1 VMVEE
6 DVKVVDLVELK
17 VGNLTPGVRCKVKV
31 SYLVEAGVNEEKTM
45 LTLPASLA
53 PKYRPFTTDCLH
65 RSCGDTGCSNP
76 AHPRKGLVWPV
87 HETISSLQN
96 PDPSP
101 PLSLT
106 LEVMSKSPIVS
117 VASASHSLNTSQED
131 FQDGTHRVVAH
142 FKGTAIDM
150 DQDMVVLVATENG
163 HRPRLLVERGEHSTA
178 ALLTL
183 VPRLE
188 DLVRVPS
195 EVIFLVDCSSW
206 DEYIS
211 MTKEALNLFLDSLPK
226 ESIFNIVKLSG
237 SMEHLFPTS
246 QALTDSTL
254 QNAKTLVKNLET
266 DRGDPKLSEALG
278 TVFNQPQKED
288 RPRKICVI
296 MGPRASWG
304 RKRERA
310 KECIQMVRGKRQ
322 NTKVFTLGIGDS
334 ADQHLV
340 KELAKAG
347 GGTACIATKRDQLKE
362 KVEEQLEKVLA
373 PSLHPVMVDWK
384 LGVKSDSRQHCQVP
398 RMPPQ
403 IVHGSRLSVFHCFD
417 GKIEEGLEV
426 ILTTGNTKQKVVEEK
441 SPTGKLLH
449 KIFAMKM
456 MQDLEEDIQT
466 LQGDTM
472 DSSTEEGKEEK
483 DKKEEDKKEEDKKEK
498 KEQIK
503 DLSVKYGIVS
513 PYTTLTGVEEGTGRQ
528 MGEMVVRRVDNIW
541 HTRSSNVPRFLFTRN
556 NLGWRPDLCLSTEGH
571 GW

>member
-1 VMVEE
+1 M
-6 DVKVVDLVELK
+6 
-17 VGNLTPGVRCKVKV
+17 
-31 SYLVEAGVNEEKTM
+31 
-45 LTLPASLA
+45 
-53 PKYRPFTTDCLH
+53 
-65 RSCGDTGCSNP
+65 
-76 AHPRKGLVWPV
+76 
-87 HETISSLQN
+87 
-96 PDPSP
+96 
-101 PLSLT
+101 
-106 LEVMSKSPIVS
+106 
-117 VASASHSLNTSQED
+117 
-131 FQDGTHRVVAH
+131 HRVVAN
-142 FKGTAIDM
+142 FKGTAVDM
-150 DQDMVVLVATENG
+150 AQDMVVLVATENG

-178 ALLTL
+178 ALLTFL
-183 VPRLE
+183 PRLE
-188 DLVRVPS
+188 DLASVPA
-195 EVIFLVDCSSW
+195 EIIFLVDCSSW

-211 MTKEALNLFLDSLPK
+211 MTKEALNLFLDSLHK
-226 ESIFNIVKLSG
+226 ESSFNIVKLSG

-310 KECIQMVRGKRQ
+310 KDCIQLVRGKRQ

-340 KELAKAG
+340 KMLAKAG

-362 KVEEQLEKVLA
+362 KVEEQLEKLLA

-426 ILTTGNTKQKVVEEK
+426 ILTTGNTKQKVIEEK

-472 DSSTEEGKEEK
+472 DSSTEEGKEAK
-483 DKKEEDKKEEDKKEK
+483 GKKEEDKKEEDKKEK

-513 PYTTLTGVEEGTGRQ
+513 PYTTLTGVEGGQEGEEGANQ
-528 MGEMVVRRVDNIW
+528 
-541 HTRSSNVPRFLFTRN
+541 RSER
-556 NLGWRPDLCLSTEGH
+556 
-571 GW
+571 